1 METIEE
7 IDYKGYSIKIY
18 YDDLV
23 ESPREWD
30 NLGEM
35 ICFHKRY
42 LLGDKHNFS
51 VEEAREYAEEN
62 ISYPLYLLDHSGLMM
77 SINNFQD
84 PWDSGQVGW
93 IVASKEKIRNEF
105 NVKRISKKLEE
116 KVKEILRNEVEI
128 YNDYLMGNV
137 YCYNVINKD
146 GEIIDSCGGFYGYD
160 FETNGLLEFAK
171 SAIDYELSNGQLRLF
186 EDKYYK

>member
-146 GEIIDSCGGFYGYD
+146 GEIIDSCGGFYGHD

-186 EDKYYK
+186 DSKYYK